1 MEKNERISRLK
12 AVNIERGELFEPAVE
27 VVRLLKLENQLAKID
42 NKKIQKEMY
51 VIYVL
56 ICNTVSII
64 YINYWESLSVSH
76 IFF

>member
-1 MEKNERISRLK
+1 LEKNERISRLK

-64 YINYWESLSVSH
+64 YINY
-76 IFF
+76 